1 MNPLSR
7 APNNNA
13 ERVER
18 YRQRKLAAGET
29 VSQEYIAMM
38 MAEGDRDHEQDPE
51 WAKDNMEYDLRTTD
65 WILAKVRS
73 SQVYA
78 QNLYAAMCN
87 NYFQKRDVMPIL
99 TDKTW
104 SCTWRGSGRIVADM
118 REEGDYLDWYC
129 SGIIEDDIKGAPSYV
144 SEGAVTEEI
153 EADLLTLGWNVL
165 GTSQVVI

>member
-1 MNPLSR
+1 MKPLSC
-7 APNNNA
+7 APNNKA

-18 YRQRKLAAGET
+18 YRQRKFAAGET
-29 VSQEYIAMM
+29 VNQEYIAMM
-38 MAEGDRDHEQDPE
+38 MEEGNRAHEQDPE
-51 WAKDNMEYDLRTTD
+51 WAKDNMEYDLRSTD
-65 WILAKVRS
+65 WILAKVRN

-104 SCTWRGSGRIVADM
+104 SCTWRSSGRIVADM

-129 SGIIEDDIKGAPSYV
+129 SGILDDLEGAPAYV
-144 SEGAVTEEI
+144 SEGAVTKEI

-165 GTSQVVI
+165 GTS